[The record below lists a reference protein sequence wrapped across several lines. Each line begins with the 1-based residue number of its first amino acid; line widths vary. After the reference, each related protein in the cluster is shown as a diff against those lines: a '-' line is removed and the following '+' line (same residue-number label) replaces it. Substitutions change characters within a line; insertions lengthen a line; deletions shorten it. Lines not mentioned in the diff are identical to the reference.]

1 MKLKTVLSTVLL
13 AVAALLLAACGNSKA
28 DAEKARQD
36 SIARADSIAKV
47 KAAAEAAAEAARLDS
62 LRQDSI
68 AKVKDFEAK
77 IPSFTRLYE
86 KDNLDF
92 LKGLGFTK
100 KVTGKDP
107 YAFTD
112 DQDEY
117 PIRKTTWT
125 LRLDKNHYCTV
136 VTEEGYESFGTEFTV
151 VGAPGKWKEIKKQAQ
166 KAKSEIVEDGACYWF
181 EIKSNTIEWGSGV

>member
-117 PIRKTTWT
+117 PIRKEHVPANASCF
-125 LRLDKNHYCTV
+125 R